1 VRSYLEDEGLAVLS
15 ASTGAEGASLAADR
29 HPDVILLD
37 LLLPD
42 QSGLELLQTL
52 KRDPATARIP
62 VLVISIMNDSM
73 KGLTM
78 GAADYLVKPVD
89 RAAVVSTVRR
99 LLDGAGREPTVLV
112 VDDEHDTAEM
122 IRDTLR
128 TEGLRTQVAHHGR
141 QALELI
147 ARKRPDLVILDIM
160 MPEMS
165 GFEVLE
171 ALARDKTTSAIPV
184 VVLTARGD
192 ESDARRGLALGAK
205 RYMSKPFDLR
215 ALIAEVRRHLGPH
228 AAEGPRR
235 ASL

>member
-1 VRSYLEDEGLAVLS
+1 V
-15 ASTGAEGASLAADR
+15 
-29 HPDVILLD
+29 
-37 LLLPD
+37 
-42 QSGLELLQTL
+42 
-52 KRDPATARIP
+52 
-62 VLVISIMNDSM
+62 

-78 GAADYLVKPVD
+78 GAADYLVKPVE
-89 RAAVVSTVRR
+89 RGPMVAAVRR
-99 LLDGAGREPTVLV
+99 LLDGGAREPLVLV
-112 VDDEHDTAEM
+112 VDDEHDTAEL

-171 ALARDKTTSAIPV
+171 ALARDEGTAGIPV
-184 VVLTARGD
+184 LVLTARGD
-192 ESDARRGLALGAK
+192 ENDARRGLELGAR
-205 RYMSKPFDLR
+205 RYMSKPFDVR
-215 ALIAEVRRHLGPH
+215 ALIAEVRRHLGPD
-228 AAEGPRR
+228 AQEGQRP

>member
-1 VRSYLEDEGLAVLS
+1 
-15 ASTGAEGASLAADR
+15 
-29 HPDVILLD
+29 
-37 LLLPD
+37 
-42 QSGLELLQTL
+42 
-52 KRDPATARIP
+52 
-62 VLVISIMNDSM
+62 VLVISIMNGAV

-89 RAAVVSTVRR
+89 RPAVVSAVKR
-99 LLDGAGREPTVLV
+99 LLDGPSDHEPTVLV
-112 VDDEHDTAEM
+112 VDDEHDTAEL

-128 TEGLRTQVAHHGR
+128 SEGLRTQVAHHGR

-171 ALARDKTTSAIPV
+171 ALARDRTTSAIPV
-184 VVLTARGD
+184 LVLTARG
-192 ESDARRGLALGAK
+192 EAEDARRGLALGAK
-205 RYMSKPFDLR
+205 RFLSKPFDLR
-215 ALIAEVRRHLGPH
+215 ALITEVRRHLGPQ
-228 AAEGPRR
+228 ATESRR